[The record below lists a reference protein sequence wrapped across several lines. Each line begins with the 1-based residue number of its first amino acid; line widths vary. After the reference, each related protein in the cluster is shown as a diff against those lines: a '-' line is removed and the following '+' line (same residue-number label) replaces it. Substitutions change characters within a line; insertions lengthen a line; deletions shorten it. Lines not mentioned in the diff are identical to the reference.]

1 MKFWNFYRQV
11 KEAEDAKRKAEEEEI
26 RKKED
31 EKRKEREERLRK
43 REKERGD
50 GFPDDDEIKEEEL
63 EVKEE
68 VIPME
73 TSEEV
78 ITTEIASETEV
89 KDEIKEEPNE
99 SKPSKVCI
107 VIIKNVL
114 LYNWKISYF

>member
-1 MKFWNFYRQV
+1 M
-11 KEAEDAKRKAEEEEI
+11 
-26 RKKED
+26 
-31 EKRKEREERLRK
+31 RK

-50 GFPDDDEIKEEEL
+50 GFPLLDDDEIKDEEL

-107 VIIKNVL
+107 VIIKNAL
-114 LYNWKISYF
+114 IKNWKNPIFNIGSDYLLL

>member
-1 MKFWNFYRQV
+1 MNFFFSYRQV
-11 KEAEDAKRKAEEEEI
+11 KEAEDAKRRAEEEEI

-50 GFPDDDEIKEEEL
+50 GFPLLDDDEIKDEEL

-107 VIIKNVL
+107 VIINMNSL
-114 LYNWKISYF
+114 